1 VRRKFLLLLE
11 TGLVLAGLML
21 GASAWKIHSAL
32 VQPLNIKQEEL
43 LEVPKGTTPNRTFL
57 RMEADGVIKD
67 AFWLRVYWRFNL
79 PKQPLHSGE
88 YRMTPGMTVE
98 GLIDLW
104 KRGEMV
110 QYSLTLVE
118 GWNFHQVRAAL
129 AKEEKLEQTLKGLSD
144 SQVMDKLGH
153 SGIFPEGRFFPD
165 TYRFVRGM
173 TDAELLKTAYQRL
186 DDVLAKEWSQRA
198 ADLPYSGPY
207 QALIMASLVEKE
219 TGVPQE
225 RGQIAGVFVR
235 RMEIGMLLQT
245 DPTVIY
251 GLGDR
256 YNGKLTRAHL
266 KEATP
271 YNTYMISGLPPTPIA
286 MVGREA
292 IHAALNPVEG
302 TSLYFVARGDGSHV
316 FSDDLDAHN
325 NAVREFQLKRRADYR
340 SSPAPVGSPETPDSE
355 ASPTDAPPMEVPQT
369 ETTQPEASEAQPPVP
384 AASPD
389 SAPDSASDSA
399 PEAAPAVPAQ
409 DPVPE
414 PAATPEPQSEPNTTP
429 PQSPQ

>member
-1 VRRKFLLLLE
+1 MRRKFLLLLE
-11 TGLVLAGLML
+11 TGLVLAGLCM

-32 VQPLNIKQEEL
+32 EQPLNITQEEL
-43 LEVPKGTTPNRTFL
+43 LDVPKGTTPTRTFYRL
-57 RMEADGVIKD
+57 EAKGVIKD

-79 PKQPLHSGE
+79 SRQPLHSGE
-88 YRMTPGMTVE
+88 YRMQPGMTVE
-98 GLIDLW
+98 SLIDLW

-118 GWNFHQVRAAL
+118 GWNFRQVRAAL
-129 AKEEKLEQTLKGLSD
+129 AKDEKLEQTLTGLSD
-144 SQVMDKLGH
+144 SEVMDKLGH
-153 SGIFPEGRFFPD
+153 TGVFPEGRFFPD

-173 TDAELLKTAYQRL
+173 TDADLLKKAYDRL
-186 DDVLAKEWSQRA
+186 DEVLAKEWDQRA
-198 ADLPYSGPY
+198 ADVPYTEPY

-235 RMEIGMLLQT
+235 RMAIGMLLQT

-256 YNGKLTRAHL
+256 YSGKLTRAHL

-271 YNTYMISGLPPTPIA
+271 YNTYVISGLPPTPIA

-292 IHAALNPVEG
+292 IHAALNPVAG
-302 TSLYFVARGDGSHV
+302 NSLYFVARGDGSHV

-325 NAVREFQLKRRADYR
+325 NAVREFQLKRRSDYR
-340 SSPAPVGSPETPDSE
+340 SSPAPAT
-355 ASPTDAPPMEVPQT
+355 A
-369 ETTQPEASEAQPPVP
+369 PEAQNAQESIP

-389 SAPDSASDSA
+389 IAPEELPPVAPQEPAPAPAPMPMPAPAAAPVPAPD
-399 PEAAPAVPAQ
+399 AAA
-409 DPVPE
+409 
-414 PAATPEPQSEPNTTP
+414 

>member
-1 VRRKFLLLLE
+1 MRRKFLLLLE
-11 TGLVLAGLML
+11 TGLVLAGLCL

-32 VQPLNIKQEEL
+32 EQPLNITQEEL
-43 LEVPKGTTPNRTFL
+43 LEVPKGTTPTRTFYRL
-57 RMEADGVIKD
+57 EADGVIKD

-79 PKQPLHSGE
+79 AKQPLHKGE
-88 YRMTPGMTVE
+88 YRMQPGMTVE

-104 KRGEMV
+104 KRGEIV

-129 AKEEKLEQTLKGLSD
+129 AKDEKLDQTLNGLSD
-144 SQVMDKLGH
+144 SEVMDKLGH

-173 TDAELLKTAYQRL
+173 SDVELLKLAYDRL
-186 DDVLAKEWSQRA
+186 DEVLAKEWSQRA
-198 ADLPYSGPY
+198 ADVPYTEPY

-235 RMEIGMLLQT
+235 RMEMGMLLQT

-292 IHAALNPVEG
+292 IHAALNPVAG
-302 TSLYFVARGDGSHV
+302 NSLYFVARGDGSHV

-340 SSPAPVGSPETPDSE
+340 SSPAPAT
-355 ASPTDAPPMEVPQT
+355 A
-369 ETTQPEASEAQPPVP
+369 PEATNGQAPIP

-389 SAPDSASDSA
+389 TA
-399 PEAAPAVPAQ
+399 PEALPPVTPLDPVQESPPVPPQEAPQAPA
-409 DPVPE
+409 PE
-414 PAATPEPQSEPNTTP
+414 PAQEPAAAPAPEPDANA